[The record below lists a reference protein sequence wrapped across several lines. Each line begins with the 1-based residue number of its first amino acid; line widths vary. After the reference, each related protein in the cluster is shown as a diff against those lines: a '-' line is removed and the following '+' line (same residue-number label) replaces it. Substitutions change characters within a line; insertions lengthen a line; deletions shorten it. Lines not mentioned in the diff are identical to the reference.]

1 MSTLEITRETTIE
14 EVVLKFPQTVEIFFR
29 HGIPAI
35 SCGSPL
41 WGTIGEN
48 IERYGV
54 TDPEK
59 LLEELQKAVE
69 ATPTVVVTTRKEAHS

>member
-1 MSTLEITRETTIE
+1 MDTFKITRDTTIE
-14 EVVLKFPQTVEIFFR
+14 EVVMKFPQTVEIFFR

-48 IERYGV
+48 IDRYHV
-54 TDPEK
+54 KDPEK
-59 LLEELQKAVE
+59 LIEELQNAI
-69 ATPTVVVTTRKEAHS
+69 ASSSTVILTHPKEAHT